1 MKRILPLGSDD
12 AAARGSALNASPKFV
27 CALLFLLSAAE
38 AVAQKT
44 DVIVLENGDRLTGE
58 IKAYSEGRL
67 TVDTS
72 AVSYVKIKWNKIV
85 SITSDKLFDLQTVDG
100 IRYFGTL
107 SPSDPPGK
115 LVIDTAAGEI
125 TLDFLEVFLLS
136 PLYQSF
142 WRRWDG
148 SLDLGF
154 NYTQS
159 SQLTQFNLNASGV
172 YRRPKF
178 SLESDISATYS
189 RQNGVTGASRGTY
202 SLGYFRFLSD
212 RWFVATLLG
221 LDRNIQLGLDL
232 RVIGAVGGGRNLIQ
246 TNQTLLATY
255 IGVAVSHEQPIEGE
269 SKYNSEAVI
278 GGKYS
283 YFMYDFPKISLGA
296 SLAVYPSLTEGG
308 RVRLEANASAKRE
321 IVSDFYISLSVFD
334 SYDSRNPTTGQAKN
348 DWGPTLSIGWQF

>member
-1 MKRILPLGSDD
+1 MSPQSHVWHPRPRFFAEIFLG
-12 AAARGSALNASPKFV
+12 A
-27 CALLFLLSAAE
+27 ALLFGSGASAF
-38 AVAQKT
+38 AQKT

-58 IKAYSEGRL
+58 IKSYGQGRL

-72 AVSYVKIKWNKIV
+72 AVSIVNIKWNRIV
-85 SITSDKLFDLQTVDG
+85 SITSDKLFDLQTIDG
-100 IRYFGTL
+100 TRYFGTL

-115 LVIDTAAGEI
+115 LVIETASGKI
-125 TLDFLEVFLLS
+125 TLDFLDVFLVS

-154 NYTQS
+154 NYTES
-159 SQLTQFNLNASGV
+159 SQLTQFNLNANGI
-172 YRRPKF
+172 YRRPTF
-178 SLESDISATYS
+178 SLESDISVTYS

-202 SLGYFRFLSD
+202 SIAYFRFLSD
-212 RWFVATLLG
+212 RWFVATLVG

-232 RVIGAVGGGRNLIQ
+232 RVLGAVGGGRNLIQ

-255 IGVAVSHEQPIEGE
+255 VGVTVNHEQPVEGE

-283 YFMYDFPKISLGA
+283 YFMYDFPKITLGA
-296 SLAVYPSLTEGG
+296 ALAVYPSLTESG
-308 RVRLEANASAKRE
+308 RVRLEASASAKRD
-321 IVSDFYISLSVFD
+321 IVSDFYISLSLFD
-334 SYDSRNPTTGQAKN
+334 SFDSKNPTTGQAKN
-348 DWGPTLSIGWQF
+348 DWGPTLSVGWTF